1 MSNGF
6 RPPQK
11 SYGGG
16 LGRHMV
22 YQVVNRK
29 DDPEQSGRLRVRA
42 VGYEDDIPE
51 DKLNWARPM
60 GGMADASDGGIGGF
74 RTGATEN
81 TYMVGFLVDGS
92 QQPMLLGSIGKA
104 GENQN
109 GEGQADPSGRKH
121 DLNRHSRD
129 EDKGGGDFRYASDKQ
144 DYGDKG
150 ITQYAKDEAKN
161 PHGRSQSKDADENPE
176 KSYSIGQDLYA

>member
-1 MSNGF
+1 MTF
-6 RPPQK
+6 HPKQK

-16 LGRHMV
+16 MGRHIV

-29 DDPEQSGRLRVRA
+29 DDPEQSGRLKVRA
-42 VGYEDDIPE
+42 VGYEDDLP
-51 DKLNWARPM
+51 DDQLAWARPM
-60 GGMADASDGGIGGF
+60 GGMADASDGGIGGM

-81 TYMVGFLVDGS
+81 TYMMGILVDGA
-92 QQPMLLGSIGKA
+92 QQPMLLGSIGK
-104 GENQN
+104 GGDNN
-109 GEGQADPSGRKH
+109 GEGPLNNQGRNH

-144 DYGDKG
+144 DYDTKSM
-150 ITQYAKDEAKN
+150 IEYAKNDSEN
-161 PHGRSQSKDADENPE
+161 PHGRKESKDADEDTN